1 VTHVFQSKTATFSA
15 TLPLVTQLFLLGLV
29 AAPEQ
34 VTSQRHLAL
43 IQQIMGDAT
52 FLSNAGRLQQ
62 VIRDRGGFAAAA
74 DLLE

>member
-1 VTHVFQSKTATFSA
+1 M
-15 TLPLVTQLFLLGLV
+15 FLLGLV

-34 VTSQRHLAL
+34 VTSQRLSAL

-62 VIRDRGGFAAAA
+62 VIRDTGGFAAAA